1 MFSVI
6 NYISVSLVQNWERHN
21 LEVVYHH
28 RWIETLEYQMLC
40 PVVVV
45 QQRTCLVT
53 AQRRTHLVAAVQ
65 RWTHLV
71 AAVHRWVRLVADL
84 VKLMV
89 WDLLF

>member
-1 MFSVI
+1 M
-6 NYISVSLVQNWERHN
+6 
-21 LEVVYHH
+21 
-28 RWIETLEYQMLC
+28 LEYQMLC

-45 QQRTCLVT
+45 QRRTCLVT
-53 AQRRTHLVAAVQ
+53 AQ

-71 AAVHRWVRLVADL
+71 AAVQKRVRLVAAVQRWVHLVAAVQRWVHLVADL